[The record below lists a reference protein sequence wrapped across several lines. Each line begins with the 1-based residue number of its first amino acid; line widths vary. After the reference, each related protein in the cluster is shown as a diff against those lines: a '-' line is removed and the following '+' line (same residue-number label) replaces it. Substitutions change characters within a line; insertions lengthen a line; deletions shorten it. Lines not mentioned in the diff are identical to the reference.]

1 MMIPYPCW
9 LPFASAVRIMK
20 VASCIARTGMQT
32 LYTAERAIASPAPRS
47 VLPSPAHRE
56 PGSPRLMTPGLVYE
70 DVERGRCKGS
80 PIPPRLAI
88 MGRLHRAPRPSVT
101 RGHDDG

>member
-1 MMIPYPCW
+1 WTSVMIPYPCW

-56 PGSPRLMTPGLVYE
+56 PGTPRLMMPGLVHE
-70 DVERGRCKGS
+70 DVNGEGAKAPPFPGAWQLWVASTERQ
-80 PIPPRLAI
+80 
-88 MGRLHRAPRPSVT
+88 GRL
-101 RGHDDG
+101 

>member
-32 LYTAERAIASPAPRS
+32 LYTAERAIASPTPRT
-47 VLPSPAHRE
+47 VLPSPAHRARH
-56 PGSPRLMTPGLVYE
+56 PAADDAWPDLQGR
-70 DVERGRCKGS
+70 ERGRCKGS
-80 PIPPRLAI
+80 PIPRRLAI

-101 RGHDDG
+101 PGHDDG